1 MVSLF
6 SRMWARPCA
15 SYTASGLTSVLRS
28 FAADS
33 TSRVKSS
40 SICRVVRTPTIVA
53 NPSRITSVSRA
64 EPPASRQ
71 RIGSRLYAEDVACAA
86 DRMKEPGLATG
97 FQLPPQVGHEHLD
110 RVRDRERVV
119 APDLVEQLLARD
131 HQPLVAHQVLEQL
144 ELALGQLDRALAA
157 MDLVRVGVEGEVA
170 DAQRGHPA
178 RRSPAQQ
185 RAQPR
190 EQLLPLER
198 LDEVVVGADVE
209 PFYARVERVTGG
221 QHEDRGVVLV
231 LAQPP
236 RDVDA
241 VHPRQAEVEHEDV
254 GQERVHLIE
263 RGDAVTGELDLVAL
277 EP

>member
-1 MVSLF
+1 MVSLLN
-6 SRMWARPCA
+6 RMWACPVS
-15 SYTASGLTSVLRS
+15 SYAASGLISVLRS
-28 FAADS
+28 LAAAS
-33 TSRVKSS
+33 TSRFKSA
-40 SICRVVRTPTIVA
+40 SICRVVSTPTIVA
-53 NPSRITSVSRA
+53 KPSRITSVSSA

-144 ELALGQLDRALAA
+144 ELALRELDRALAA
-157 MDLVRVGVEGEVA
+157 MHLVRVRVEGQVP
-170 DAQRGHPA
+170 DAQRGHAA
-178 RRSPAQQ
+178 RRPPPQQ

-198 LDEVVVGADVE
+198 LDEVVVRADVE
-209 PFYARVERVTGG
+209 ALDARV
-221 QHEDRGVVLV
+221 
-231 LAQPP
+231 
-236 RDVDA
+236 
-241 VHPRQAEVEHEDV
+241 
-254 GQERVHLIE
+254 
-263 RGDAVTGELDLVAL
+263 
-277 EP
+277 